1 MVKGEENKYGVKKTF
16 IKNKKL
22 SLTADKRKKDARGEK
37 KESYRWSPKFESPM
51 NFF

>member
-22 SLTADKRKKDARGEK
+22 SLTADKRKKEERGEK
-37 KESYRWSPKFESPM
+37 KGKLQMVPKI
-51 NFF
+51 